1 MPFAITVDENN
12 NQEFMISSINVKY
25 SKKGT
30 THSSDQKSQKNF
42 LFNLGKV
49 FHPEK
54 VSKFST
60 PSTLLPN

>member
-1 MPFAITVDENN
+1 MW
-12 NQEFMISSINVKY
+12 SIK
-25 SKKGT
+25 KKGT